1 MDINNNNN
9 NNNNINNKINKI
21 MENVKNIESFDGIRK
36 DNSRVIFIIL
46 LLAIIFVKF
55 Y

>member
-1 MDINNNNN
+1 MDI
-9 NNNNINNKINKI
+9 INTNKKKNKINKI
-21 MENVKNIESFDGIRK
+21 MENVKNIEPFDGIRK

-55 Y
+55 